1 MPSRKK
7 ASLSVLTMTIIL
19 ATTALTLSKLGNSTI
34 AQGQGNLNI
43 RNQTITPQQRGAI
56 CNPNNPKPNFV
67 NTTESRICGIP
78 KTITNTTST
87 AANITTGAEEAP
99 PSETLAPSAVPTP
112 P

>member
-43 RNQTITPQQRGAI
+43 GNQTITPQQRGAI
-56 CNPNNPKPNFV
+56 CNPNNQSLISSIQLNP
-67 NTTESRICGIP
+67 EY
-78 KTITNTTST
+78 
-87 AANITTGAEEAP
+87 
-99 PSETLAPSAVPTP
+99 AVFQKRLLIQQQQI
-112 P
+112 